1 MMSEMQWLKIFADN
15 LVYILNQNRMSQ
27 NELARL
33 TGIDQGSISRYAN
46 AQQMPGPRAL
56 VNIALA
62 LGLTVDE
69 LVNFDDMIG
78 L

>member
-15 LVYILNQNRMSQ
+15 LVYLLEQNRMSQ

-33 TGIDQGSISRYAN
+33 TGIDQGSISRYAS
-46 AQQMPGPRAL
+46 ARQLPGPRAI

>member
-15 LVYILNQNRMSQ
+15 LVYLLAQRRMSQ

-33 TGIDQGSISRYAN
+33 TGIDQGSISRYAS
-46 AQQMPGPRAL
+46 ARQLPGPRAI
-56 VNIALA
+56 VNIAA
-62 LGLTVDE
+62 VLGLTCDD
-69 LVNFDDMIG
+69 LINFDDMIG